1 LETDGS
7 VWELTSS
14 ALSGSGIL
22 NLAVIAN
29 GLEDVVVNAVCLRID
44 RVIRNV
50 CIDVVVRSRNIE
62 D

>member
-1 LETDGS
+1 M
-7 VWELTSS
+7 WELTSS

-29 GLEDVVVNAVCLRID
+29 GLEDVAVNVVCLRID
-44 RVIRNV
+44 RVIRDV
-50 CIDVVVRSRNIE
+50 CSDVDVRSRNIE